1 MNHNQLRDLAA
12 RMGED
17 VSDDEAQ
24 QMANLLA
31 SHGYSATDSVPDNVW
46 DSLLDQI
53 DALPAPTTQLS
64 SPSRA

>member
-1 MNHNQLRDLAA
+1 MNYNHLRDLAA
-12 RMGED
+12 RMGDD
-17 VSDDEAQ
+17 VSDTEAR

-31 SHGYSATDSVPDNVW
+31 SHGYSATDPVPDSLW